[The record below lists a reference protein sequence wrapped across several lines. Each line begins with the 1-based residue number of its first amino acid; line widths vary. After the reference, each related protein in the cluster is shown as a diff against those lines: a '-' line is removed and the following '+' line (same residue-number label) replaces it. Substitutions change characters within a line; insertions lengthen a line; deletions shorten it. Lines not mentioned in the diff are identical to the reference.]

1 MLWHVIDP
9 RPPPGSCVRLHS
21 SSRRLPAKP
30 NRREPTIVLLDDT
43 RKSSSKATLL
53 SLEFDGVCNT
63 TPAANQARAEEQS
76 AAYARVIIQPRGSL
90 CYRMTGQLSPETEGP
105 KMTILRRY
113 GVDGWVRVVSDVRAF
128 MHCKLVG
135 SLATV
140 MEKAGLRL
148 TDQHYRTRR
157 SDPPTS
163 HDCSSPRIAWA

>member
-1 MLWHVIDP
+1 LDATPAHQSFEASRNDP
-9 RPPPGSCVRLHS
+9 RVLTRVCKVRAQSHSLVSQPLIMGQNRCFGMSLIPPLLPPGSCVRLHS

-90 CYRMTGQLSPETEGP
+90 CYRMTGQLSPETKA
-105 KMTILRRY
+105 KMTIFE
-113 GVDGWVRVVSDVRAF
+113 VWRA
-128 MHCKLVG
+128 M
-135 SLATV
+135 
-140 MEKAGLRL
+140 AG
-148 TDQHYRTRR
+148 
-157 SDPPTS
+157 
-163 HDCSSPRIAWA
+163 